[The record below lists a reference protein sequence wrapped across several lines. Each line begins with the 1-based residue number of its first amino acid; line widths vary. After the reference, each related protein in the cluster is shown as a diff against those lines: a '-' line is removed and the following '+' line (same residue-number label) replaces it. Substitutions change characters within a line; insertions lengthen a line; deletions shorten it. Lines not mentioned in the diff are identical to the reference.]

1 MYRMYYLFNDGLK
14 IVIFFWRVPFGT
26 VHRIITIFI
35 SCHTANN
42 CYIDIIYSLYYIVQ
56 CFEIMLIKQ
65 LSISY
70 CSNFFYNCQ
79 GVVAKQVI
87 L

>member
-1 MYRMYYLFNDGLK
+1 M
-14 IVIFFWRVPFGT
+14 
-26 VHRIITIFI
+26 
-35 SCHTANN
+35 
-42 CYIDIIYSLYYIVQ
+42 YSLYYIVQ

-87 L
+87 LCKEGHSYNCQKVIVNTSQKLRLTVKKS

>member
-1 MYRMYYLFNDGLK
+1 M
-14 IVIFFWRVPFGT
+14 
-26 VHRIITIFI
+26 H
-35 SCHTANN
+35 
-42 CYIDIIYSLYYIVQ
+42 SLYYIVQ
-56 CFEIMLIKQ
+56 YFEIMLIKQ

-87 L
+87 LCKVSFIESSNLFTQKRNQPSEFPSSGG

>member
-1 MYRMYYLFNDGLK
+1 
-14 IVIFFWRVPFGT
+14 
-26 VHRIITIFI
+26 
-35 SCHTANN
+35 
-42 CYIDIIYSLYYIVQ
+42 
-56 CFEIMLIKQ
+56 MLIKQ

-87 L
+87 LCKEGHSYNCQKVIVNCQKVIVSLSKGHS